1 MKPKKRKNLDFQ
13 YSIVNDNTYIRIY
26 EIHDFHFQTKMN
38 NSDERKSYS
47 PFLLLTGM
55 AKKQKRTNTR
65 IHYHL
70 IHNGLLP

>member
-13 YSIVNDNTYIRIY
+13 YSIVTDNIYIRIY

-55 AKKQKRTNTR
+55 AKRTENNKYQNPLSSHT
-65 IHYHL
+65 
-70 IHNGLLP
+70 